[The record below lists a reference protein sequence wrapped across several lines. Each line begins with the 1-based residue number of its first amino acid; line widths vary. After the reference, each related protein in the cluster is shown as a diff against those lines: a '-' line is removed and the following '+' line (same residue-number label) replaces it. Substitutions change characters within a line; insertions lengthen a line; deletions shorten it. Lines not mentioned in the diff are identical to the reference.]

1 MIVIYFNGE
10 GTAEKLSPEHVYQG
24 SNQSGVLVFAP
35 TPPQTAMG
43 IAFKLPD
50 GTSTPYYP
58 MTYQG
63 NYEGLSQYEY
73 TMPTSI
79 TQLSGQAAIAVQALY
94 SDGQQNSQQVDF
106 EIEPS
111 VVVVPPAPMPDV
123 YDLLKQAIAKNAA
136 DIAGIQ
142 GQIDNIEDLAE
153 RAEEASS
160 NAVAT
165 ANEAKATAD
174 GLAESI
180 AQANETA
187 QQAVSTANGAVEDIA
202 KYKSDTD
209 ADIAQ
214 FKQSV
219 NEEIADITATA
230 NGAVDTANEA
240 NATADG
246 LAESIA
252 QANTT
257 ASEAKEIAEEALEQS
272 KVTGTKVNVDGAF
285 QSDLNF
291 DSNPQEQLNDLKSAD
306 TALQNGKVNK
316 SGDTMTGKL
325 DMAGNAA
332 IWNGNDSTFIEIGKV
347 GRSGFEFH
355 AQTNPNV
362 YRDYDATIQATEAN
376 STTADG
382 SAKLNYIAREHNF
395 QGGGIFENGQRVYS
409 ANNLPSSLFIQD
421 TRNTDEFNEDIFPG
435 RRLVPFFTNVNMPTN
450 DWWSGIYVKGWQD
463 HYKAWQLVGDASNNF
478 AYDRPLYV
486 REIDTVNKTAKG
498 WQALLSVDPS
508 KLEPTTA
515 NGWTVGDKKLAISS
529 DGIYLV
535 SVNNS
540 EAGIMIVS
548 SSTTVNMLTRGG
560 VAFVYS
566 YSHQA
571 FYVKYSQAGD
581 SLMTWLAYKCSDDSK
596 VEIDSVAYKKIA

>member
-79 TQLSGQAAIAVQALY
+79 TQLSGQAVIAVQALY

-111 VVVVPPAPMPDV
+111 VVVVPPEPTPDI
-123 YDLLKQAIAKNAA
+123 YDLLKQAIVKNAA

-174 GLAESI
+174 GLADSI
-180 AQANETA
+180 AQANETS

-240 NATADG
+240 KTTADG

-257 ASEAKEIAEEALEQS
+257 AGEAKEIAEEALEQS

-285 QSDLNF
+285 QADLNF
-291 DSNPQEQLNDLKSAD
+291 DSDPQEQLNDLKSAD

-316 SGDTMTGKL
+316 SGDTMSGNLTAPELKGVSGVY
-325 DMAGNAA
+325 DGNA
-332 IWNGNDSTFIEIGKV
+332 
-347 GRSGFEFH
+347 
-355 AQTNPNV
+355 
-362 YRDYDATIQATEAN
+362 
-376 STTADG
+376 
-382 SAKLNYIAREHNF
+382 
-395 QGGGIFENGQRVYS
+395 RVYS
-409 ANNLPSSLFIQD
+409 ANNLASSLFIQD
-421 TRNTDEFNEDIFPG
+421 TRNIDINNTNTFRDRTVTPFATD
-435 RRLVPFFTNVNMPTN
+435 VNMPNTPDVNWWAGLDIKGWTN
-450 DWWSGIYVKGWQD
+450 DYISVQI
-463 HYKAWQLVGDASNNF
+463 VGAIDNDSATKEI
-478 AYDRPLYV
+478 PLYYRRV
-486 REIDTVNKTAKG
+486 KRNPQQVGG
-498 WQALLSVDPS
+498 WQALLSIDPS

-515 NGWTVGDKKLAISS
+515 NGWTVGDKNLALSS

-535 SVNNS
+535 SINNS
-540 EAGIMIVS
+540 RIGIIIINS
-548 SSTTVNMLTRGG
+548 NMFGSLLQRGG
-560 VAFVYS
+560 IALA
-566 YSHQA
+566 YSHSPKA
-571 FYVKYSQAGD
+571 FYAQYNQAGNVI
-581 SLMTWLAYKCSDDSK
+581 SWFARKCSDDSII
-596 VEIDSVAYKKIA
+596 EINSVAYKKIA